1 MEREILFR
9 GIMTDRKN
17 KSGDNF
23 VYGHYFQ
30 FKDCSEWIIDKESED
45 YFEVVSETVGQFTG
59 SADKNGTRI
68 FEGDIVKSERQLPI
82 YNMFEEN
89 EYGGEIVMV
98 DHIVKWYNNSAEFSL
113 EPIGF
118 SELMNESLCLCHLQE
133 VVGNIYVNKYLHSSR
148 TE

>member
-1 MEREILFR
+1 MKREILFK
-9 GIMTDRKN
+9 GKMIDGQGWIYGFLAS
-17 KSGDNF
+17 KSDIVN
-23 VYGHYFQ
+23 Y
-30 FKDCSEWIIDKESED
+30 ED
-45 YFEVVSETVGQFTG
+45 DAYSSAVVKPDTVCQFTG
-59 SADKNGTRI
+59 LTDKNGTKI

-98 DHIVKWYNNSAEFSL
+98 EHVVKWYDNSAGFSL

-118 SELMNESLCLCHLQE
+118 TELMNESLCLCHLQE
-133 VVGNIYVNKYLHSSR
+133 VVGNIYENKYLHSSR